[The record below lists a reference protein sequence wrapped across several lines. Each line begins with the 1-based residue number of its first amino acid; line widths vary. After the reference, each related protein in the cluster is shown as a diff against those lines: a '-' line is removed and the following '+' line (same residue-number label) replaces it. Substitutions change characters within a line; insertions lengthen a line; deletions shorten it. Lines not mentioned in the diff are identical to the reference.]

1 MIEKAIIHIGFCFDK
16 GYLPPFYVLLTSIFH
31 HNGSHAIVIHA
42 IAPEVPKHE
51 KDRLTAYV
59 EKKGCQILFYEIS
72 EKIFQGLDMPVSGYI
87 TIAAYYRLFFDKVV
101 PFYVKKIIYID
112 IDTLIIGDL
121 LPLYNTDIGVHPVA
135 AVSDDWMPI
144 RPDLGITR
152 EGEYFNSGVLLIDT
166 VKWKERKVVESA
178 VEAIRNNTKDFFRC
192 HDQDVLNMIF
202 AGNWYKLNVGCN
214 LTGVHCPNT
223 HERKA
228 LDKFLSDK
236 TIIHFS
242 GEKPWNFL
250 TTCTHVYRY
259 KWFEYYEIA
268 PVQSIIKYFD
278 VTFSRCFFKRL
289 VHKILFDFYLNTP
302 MLGKI
307 KRAVMPNNAL

>member
-1 MIEKAIIHIGFCFDK
+1 MIEKAVIHLGFCFDK
-16 GYLPPFYVLLTSIFH
+16 GYLPPFYVLLASIFH
-31 HNGSHAIVIHA
+31 HNGSHTIVIHA
-42 IAPEVPKHE
+42 IAPEVPEQE
-51 KDRLTAYV
+51 KEKLKAYV
-59 EKKGCQILFYEIS
+59 KEKGGQILFYEID

-87 TIAAYYRLFFDKVV
+87 TIAAYYRLFFAKIA
-101 PFYVKKIIYID
+101 PIYLKKLIYLD

-135 AVSDDWMPI
+135 AVSDDWMPV
-144 RPDLGITR
+144 RLDLGIIR
-152 EGEYFNSGVLLIDT
+152 EGEYFNSGVLLIDI

-178 VEAIRNNTKDFFRC
+178 MEAIRNNTKDFFRC
-192 HDQDVLNMIF
+192 HDQDVLNMVF
-202 AGNWYKLNVGCN
+202 VNNWYKLNIGYN
-214 LTGVHCPNT
+214 LTGVHCPKI

-259 KWFEYYEIA
+259 KWFEYCEIA
-268 PVQSIIKYFD
+268 PVKSITKYFD
-278 VTFSRCFFKRL
+278 VTFSRYFFKRL
-289 VHKILFDFYLNTP
+289 VRKTLLDFYLNTP
-302 MLGKI
+302 LLGKI
-307 KRAVMPNNAL
+307 KRTIMPNNAL